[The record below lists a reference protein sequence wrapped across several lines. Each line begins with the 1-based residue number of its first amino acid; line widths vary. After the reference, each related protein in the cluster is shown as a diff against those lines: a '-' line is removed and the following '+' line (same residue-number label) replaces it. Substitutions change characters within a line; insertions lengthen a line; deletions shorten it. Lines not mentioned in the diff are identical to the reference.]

1 MNKNKIERPPDEIPI
16 DPSVISRRK
25 FLHMSIVGASV
36 LAASGSVAGIIGRNK
51 IEITK
56 KTITIP
62 NLPESFKGTTISL
75 ASDIHSGPYMPV
87 EDLKNIVKTINSLGS
102 DIIMLPGDFV
112 TSNRN
117 EVEGIAET
125 FHELSAP
132 MGVYATTGNHEY
144 YVDVDL
150 VCDVLDDSKIRVLR
164 NENIAFEK
172 NGEKLYLLGIDDMD
186 ANLITSHLDGKQVDH
201 IDALFKGVP
210 DNAATILMNH
220 KPYHFDEYAQANI
233 GLMLSGHTH
242 GGQIVFARMFD
253 TTLSFSRVASKY
265 VEGLYTHEND
275 KFTSQMYV
283 TRGLGTVALPM
294 RFNCP
299 PEITQITLA

>member
-1 MNKNKIERPPDEIPI
+1 MNKELEEII
-16 DPSVISRRK
+16 VSEKTNSSLLSRRE
-25 FLHMSIVGASV
+25 FLHMGIIGTSI
-36 LAASGSVAGIIGRNK
+36 LAAGGCVAGIASRNN
-51 IEITK
+51 IEIVR

-62 NLPESFKGTTISL
+62 NLPASFKGTTISL

-87 EDLKNIVKTINSLGS
+87 EDLRNIVKTINALGS
-102 DIIMLPGDFV
+102 DMILLPGDFV

-125 FHELSAP
+125 FHELAAP

-150 VCDVLDDSKIRVLR
+150 VCNVLDDSNIRVLR
-164 NENIAFEK
+164 NENIALEK
-172 NGEKLYLLGIDDMD
+172 DGQKLYLLGIDDMD
-186 ANLITSHLDGKQVDH
+186 SRLITSHLEGAHVDH

-210 DNAATILMNH
+210 DSAATILMNH
-220 KPYHFDEYAQANI
+220 KPYHFDEYAQTNV
-233 GLMLSGHTH
+233 GLMVSGHTH
-242 GGQIVFARMFD
+242 GGQIVFARLGD
-253 TTLSFSRVASKY
+253 TTLSFSRIASKY
-265 VEGLYTHEND
+265 VEGLYTHTND
-275 KFTSQMYV
+275 KRYSQMYV

-299 PEITQITLA
+299 PEITQITLM

>member
-1 MNKNKIERPPDEIPI
+1 MNKELEQIIESEAKN
-16 DPSVISRRK
+16 SSLLSRRK
-25 FLHMSIVGASV
+25 FLHMGIIGTSV
-36 LAASGSVAGIIGRNK
+36 LAASGCVAGIANRNK
-51 IEITK
+51 IDITR

-62 NLPESFKGTTISL
+62 NLPQSFKGTTISL
-75 ASDIHSGPYMPV
+75 ASDIHSGPYMS
-87 EDLKNIVKTINSLGS
+87 EEELRHIVKTINSLGS
-102 DIIMLPGDFV
+102 DMILLPGDFV

-132 MGVYATTGNHEY
+132 MGVFATTGNHEY

-150 VCDVLDDSKIRVLR
+150 VCDVLDESKIKVLR
-164 NENIAFEK
+164 NDNHIFEK
-172 NGEKLYLLGIDDMD
+172 NGEKLYLLGVDDMD
-186 ANLITSHLDGKQVDH
+186 ADGIKGHLDGKESEHVS
-201 IDALFKGVP
+201 AVFKGVP
-210 DNAATILMNH
+210 DTAATILMNH
-220 KPYHFDEYAQANI
+220 KPYRFDEYSHMNV
-233 GLMLSGHTH
+233 GLMVSGHTH
-242 GGQIVFARMFD
+242 GGQIVFARVFD

-275 KFTSQMYV
+275 KRISQMYV
-283 TRGLGTVALPM
+283 SRGLGTVALPM